1 MKKHYKAQA
10 LAIIMIILIISSMI
24 GFAVFAR
31 SQKSK
36 KMAIQERNSS
46 EAYQVADMILDN
58 LLLSTLEQ
66 WLEVGGMVL
75 GKTYEETYFEA
86 FNKLPD
92 PPKPPASQLILPIN
106 ADMGIEG
113 NYDIGSTQITQITQ
127 KLGHPL
133 DLQALDICPLQEGLD
148 NKYTLSL
155 TRVAPGDVIT
165 IKPGQ
170 TFSFVVDGSSCVL
183 FITVEEPIHSD
194 AGLMVNTIHKEGEGI
209 REYDY
214 DHTTSYR
221 FDDTYGNFTENWT
234 LYDRNSKIQ
243 IPLHGRNISVVGLTA
258 INNEVNF
265 SYKAEQNAVPG
276 GSCSDFDIYKLQA
289 SATCGGTYRAKE
301 VIIPAERYTHSIFNY
316 VFFNG
321 NGNIGTGVQ

>member
-1 MKKHYKAQA
+1 MKKYYKAQA
-10 LAIIMIILIISSMI
+10 LAIIMVILIISSMI
-24 GFAVFAR
+24 GFAVFSR

-36 KMAIQERNSS
+36 SMAIQERNSA
-46 EAYQVADMILDN
+46 EAYQVSDMILDN

-66 WLEVGGMVL
+66 WLEKGML
-75 GKTYEETYFEA
+75 GKTYVETYYQA
-86 FNKLPD
+86 GQGIN
-92 PPKPPASQLILPIN
+92 PPEEEYGQLVFQTN
-106 ADMGIEG
+106 AQMGIEAG
-113 NYDIGSTQITQITQ
+113 YESGDRDITELTAQ
-127 KLGHPL
+127 LGHPL
-133 DLQALDICPLQEGLD
+133 NLQNLDICPLIEGLD

-155 TRVAPGDVIT
+155 TRVRPNEVIT

-170 TFSFVVDGSSCVL
+170 TFSFVLPEKDIGCSL
-183 FITVEEPIHSD
+183 FITVEEPIHND
-194 AGLMVNTIHKEGEGI
+194 AGLMVNTIYKEGEGV
-209 REYDY
+209 REYNY

-221 FDDTYGNFTENWT
+221 FGSNPNFTGNWQLFDKWISIY
-234 LYDRNSKIQ
+234 LYRQ
-243 IPLHGRNISVVGLTA
+243 NILAVGLTA

-265 SYKAEQNAVPG
+265 SYELAEPLIG
-276 GSCSDFDIYKLQA
+276 KTCPDFDIYKLQA

>member
-66 WLEVGGMVL
+66 WLAHMEI
-75 GKTYEETYFEA
+75 GKTYEERYDE
-86 FNKLPD
+86 
-92 PPKPPASQLILPIN
+92 IN
-106 ADMGIEG
+106 ASLP
-113 NYDIGSTQITQITQ
+113 STPLVLPTNAQVEIQQGHAIRTTEISNLTEA
-127 KLGHPL
+127 LGHPL
-133 DLQALDICPLQEGLD
+133 NLQDLDICPLEGGPN
-148 NKYTLSL
+148 NKYALSL
-155 TRVAPGDVIT
+155 TRVKPSEVIT

-170 TFSFVVDGSSCVL
+170 TFSFVPKQETRCTL
-183 FITVEEPIHSD
+183 IITVEEPIHND
-194 AGLMVNTIHKEGEGI
+194 AGLMTNVIYQDGGDI
-209 REYDY
+209 LGYDY
-214 DHTTSYR
+214 PNTTSYR
-221 FDDTYGNFTENWT
+221 FDNGYSNFTGNWV
-234 LYDRNSKIQ
+234 LYQNPIEINLRKNWNTDV
-243 IPLHGRNISVVGLTA
+243 LAVGLTA
-258 INNEVNF
+258 INNEINF
-265 SYKAEQNAVPG
+265 SYELVDLGMPWI
-276 GSCSDFDIYKLQA
+276 SCNDFDIYKLQA

-321 NGNIGTGVQ
+321 LGRIGTDVQ